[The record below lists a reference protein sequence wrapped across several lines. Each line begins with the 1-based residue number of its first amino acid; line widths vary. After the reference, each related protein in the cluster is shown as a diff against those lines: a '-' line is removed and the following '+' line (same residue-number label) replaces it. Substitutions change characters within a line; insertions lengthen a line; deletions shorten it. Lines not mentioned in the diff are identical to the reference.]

1 METASQSHLL
11 RRDRAS
17 IAVPTACVLAVGG
30 FLVAVLSGMYVENPL
45 GAILARSL
53 VTLVVCW
60 PLGLVIGLVLDRLFR
75 EHASKQTSQ
84 MEQEDLSAEEA
95 GGDAEILDESEGEL
109 DSSGVDVAVAS
120 ASDSA

>member
-1 METASQSHLL
+1 METASQSHP

-45 GAILARSL
+45 SAILARSL

-109 DSSGVDVAVAS
+109 DSSGVDVAVVS

>member
-1 METASQSHLL
+1 METASQPHPH
-11 RRDRAS
+11 RDRSS

-45 GAILARSL
+45 SAILARSL

>member
-1 METASQSHLL
+1 METTSHSH
-11 RRDRAS
+11 RTS
-17 IAVPTACVLAVGG
+17 IAVPTACILAVGG

-53 VTLVVCW
+53 VTMLVCW
-60 PLGLVIGLVLDRLFR
+60 PLGLVIGVVLDRLFR
-75 EHASKQTSQ
+75 ELASKQTSQ
-84 MEQEDLSAEEA
+84 MEQEDRSAEEA
-95 GGDAEILDESEGEL
+95 GGDVEILDESEVGL

>member
-1 METASQSHLL
+1 METASQSHLH
-11 RRDRAS
+11 RDRAS

-45 GAILARSL
+45 SAILARSL

>member
-1 METASQSHLL
+1 METASQSHP

-45 GAILARSL
+45 SAILARSL